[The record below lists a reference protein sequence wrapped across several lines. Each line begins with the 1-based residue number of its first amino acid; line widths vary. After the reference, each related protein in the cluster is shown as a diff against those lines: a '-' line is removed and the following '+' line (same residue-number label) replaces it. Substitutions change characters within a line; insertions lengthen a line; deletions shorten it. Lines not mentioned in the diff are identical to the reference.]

1 MKYTFCINRYVH
13 DALGRPDIRFAC
25 ADCGNLNMALAGF
38 FWRAAL
44 VASQVN
50 DPETAAS
57 EFMEK
62 LNSRQFESLFFKR
75 TTAKSC
81 ENTCC
86 NCTGA
91 ARGRLLRALERHN
104 QIESDGGAA

>member
-1 MKYTFCINRYVH
+1 MKYVYCINTHRH

-25 ADCGNLNMALAGF
+25 SDCGSLDMALTGF
-38 FWRAAL
+38 FWRSTL
-44 VASQVN
+44 VVSPAN
-50 DPETAAS
+50 DPEAAAA
-57 EFMEK
+57 EFIEK
-62 LNSRQFESLFFKR
+62 LNARQFDALFFKR

-86 NCTGA
+86 NCTAA

-104 QIESDGGAA
+104 QIENDGGAA

>member
-1 MKYTFCINRYVH
+1 MKYTFCINKHRH
-13 DALGRPDIRFAC
+13 DTLGRPDIRFVC
-25 ADCGNLNMALAGF
+25 SDCGSLSIKLTEF

-44 VASQVN
+44 VASPVN
-50 DPETAAS
+50 DPEAAAS
-57 EFMEK
+57 EFIEK

-86 NCTGA
+86 SCTGA